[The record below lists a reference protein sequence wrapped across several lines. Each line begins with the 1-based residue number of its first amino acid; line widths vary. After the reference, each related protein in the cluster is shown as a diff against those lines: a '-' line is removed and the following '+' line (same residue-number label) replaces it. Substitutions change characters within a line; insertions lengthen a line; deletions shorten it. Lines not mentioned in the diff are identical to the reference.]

1 MSNGMELFDDKGQ
14 PAATVA
20 FSTLK
25 ALAPLTSDPTATLEA
40 LGISDPAVE
49 AALVRIAELA
59 NSHV

>member
-1 MSNGMELFDDKGQ
+1 MSNGMAYFDDNGQ

-25 ALAPLTSDPTATLEA
+25 ALTPLTSDPAATLAA

-59 NSHV
+59 DSQA